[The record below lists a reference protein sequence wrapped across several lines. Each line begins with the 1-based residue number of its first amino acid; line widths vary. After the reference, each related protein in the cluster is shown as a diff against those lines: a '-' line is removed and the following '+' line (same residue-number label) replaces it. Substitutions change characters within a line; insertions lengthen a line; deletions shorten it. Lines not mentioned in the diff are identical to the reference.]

1 MQEGDDID
9 KEVAKIPIQAPCIII
24 IEAREATTYDVIE
37 EGASLVQST
46 DLSTA
51 LVDLF
56 STYFAFD
63 IA

>member
-1 MQEGDDID
+1 MHH
-9 KEVAKIPIQAPCIII
+9 
-24 IEAREATTYDVIE
+24 REATTYVIV

>member
-1 MQEGDDID
+1 MHY
-9 KEVAKIPIQAPCIII
+9 
-24 IEAREATTYDVIE
+24 REATTYDVIV